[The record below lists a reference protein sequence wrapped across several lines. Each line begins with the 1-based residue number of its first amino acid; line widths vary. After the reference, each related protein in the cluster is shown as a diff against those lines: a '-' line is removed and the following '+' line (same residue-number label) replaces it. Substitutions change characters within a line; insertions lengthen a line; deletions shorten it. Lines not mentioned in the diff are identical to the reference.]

1 MSAVKK
7 RKYNIF
13 RYEGNLN
20 GIDNAVVL
28 ISFPVDTMDNPNTLR
43 AFISTDVSLSS
54 EEILRAC
61 LKSPDK

>member
-1 MSAVKK
+1 MCQVLL
-7 RKYNIF
+7 YTIN
-13 RYEGNLN
+13 EGNLN

-54 EEILRAC
+54 EEILNVYVNRWAIEVFF
-61 LKSPDK
+61 